1 MREGLAGR
9 TGAGE
14 HLEGTGWGDRILPAS
29 QVGGSDGWRR
39 SSAASLSSS

>member
-14 HLEGTGWGDRILPAS
+14 HLKGTGWGDPHSVSVPGGRI
-29 QVGGSDGWRR
+29 
-39 SSAASLSSS
+39 